1 MTGPRWCQVLAPAVV
16 LLGMS
21 AAVAQA
27 PLKPWPDQASQQQQP
42 QRAWPGGEGAQQAA
56 APPAAAPMAPIA
68 APPQMMGPMGPMG
81 APRQQGAPA
90 ENPCLKEFIRL
101 RGEVEKKG
109 ALAKAVNDR
118 KGSREEMCAAIS
130 GIHAA
135 QVTWV
140 KYAAGEGSKCGIPPD
155 IVKQLRGG
163 QDHLGKLRK
172 NVCAAGP
179 ATAGAPAAP
188 SLSEALGT
196 AQLPP
201 STGTEGARKR
211 GGVLDTMTGT
221 PIR

>member
-1 MTGPRWCQVLAPAVV
+1 MSGPRWCQVLAPAVV
-16 LLGMS
+16 LIGMS

-27 PLKPWPDQASQQQQP
+27 PLKPWPDQAPQQQQP
-42 QRAWPGGEGAQQAA
+42 QRGWPGEGAQQAA
-56 APPAAAPMAPIA
+56 APPAAAPMGPMAPMG
-68 APPQMMGPMGPMG
+68 APPQMMGPMGARP
-81 APRQQGAPA
+81 QGAPA
-90 ENPCLKEFIRL
+90 DNPCLKEFLRL
-101 RGEVEKKG
+101 RSEVEKKG
-109 ALAKAVNDR
+109 AVAKAVNDR

-130 GIHAA
+130 GIHVA
-135 QVTWV
+135 QVVWV

-163 QDHLGKLRK
+163 QDHLAKLRK

-201 STGTEGARKR
+201 SSGSEGPRKR